1 MYKIKYNA
9 TFASTLMITIK
20 KKDRNNVRF
29 QELTSCT
36 EGSVINPIPVPL
48 KLHHNFST
56 NTGLFV
62 CLFVWGFFSPTYFAH
77 QVLQEEP
84 GVAASCFLVFVHFFV
99 RFIFLPKSSS
109 GPVGIRRNVGVR
121 QGAHGKV
128 LGSYSFLRIEHDLQH
143 CSL

>member
-36 EGSVINPIPVPL
+36 EGSVITPIPVPL

-62 CLFVWGFFSPTYFAH
+62 CCFFFFTDIFCPSSTSGRTRRRC
-77 QVLQEEP
+77 LLL
-84 GVAASCFLVFVHFFV
+84 SCFCP
-99 RFIFLPKSSS
+99 FLCTFYFPPQIQF
-109 GPVGIRRNVGVR
+109 GPCGYPSECWSQTGCSWESPW
-121 QGAHGKV
+121 V
-128 LGSYSFLRIEHDLQH
+128 L
-143 CSL
+143 